1 MIPTVLVKPR
11 STARCAICSASSGFF
26 TPLPSTE
33 LIFTWNTAYCASHSS
48 RVSSVFK
55 LLRETSSG
63 TALSMLICR
72 CSSPAAFNFSMVFL
86 SSKNPLVII
95 PAIMPRRRI
104 CRITSSISGCISGSP
119 PLIVMIEV
127 PMPARMSNR
136 LFISS
141 SGTGLEKSSNS
152 LQYVQARLQRR
163 LGIICTKIGCLV
175 EASALPIMRNSRKR
189 VRAKRKRLRSRTA
202 AEGCANLLF
211 PAIQNERCPSVNYT
225 LACYTASTPVPAYY
239 CWWRSRYLASKWR
252 RNLMSRQPTVNS
264 PAVTLQDSAA
274 NVEPRGAKSVMA
286 VLSVAMVLI
295 FVAAAIPAPIRAAW
309 DDFSI
314 RMQLAQSEA
323 QSASPAKLSDHEI
336 EEIANLPAQQQAERL
351 LERAVNH
358 YDGAL
363 ELIGKSVDKWFG
375 QLEIQGQLASLL
387 TTALNSNDLHV
398 RAAALEVELAGYN
411 LPKRAE
417 SADNLIERIRREPSA
432 RPWALWMLGVLGNR
446 GVETRRAFV
455 TLMDHRND
463 PDEQTRY
470 WTIEGLSLLG
480 TDETVAP
487 LLEAFRTDPSPLVR
501 ERGGCGLAQ
510 SGMLTR
516 EQRLRAVPQ
525 LLKMTDDMTLD
536 DVTRGWV
543 FQALRD
549 ITGATISAQPDA
561 WRAWWAQH
569 RS

>member
-1 MIPTVLVKPR
+1 
-11 STARCAICSASSGFF
+11 
-26 TPLPSTE
+26 
-33 LIFTWNTAYCASHSS
+33 
-48 RVSSVFK
+48 
-55 LLRETSSG
+55 
-63 TALSMLICR
+63 
-72 CSSPAAFNFSMVFL
+72 
-86 SSKNPLVII
+86 
-95 PAIMPRRRI
+95 
-104 CRITSSISGCISGSP
+104 
-119 PLIVMIEV
+119 
-127 PMPARMSNR
+127 
-136 LFISS
+136 
-141 SGTGLEKSSNS
+141 
-152 LQYVQARLQRR
+152 
-163 LGIICTKIGCLV
+163 
-175 EASALPIMRNSRKR
+175 
-189 VRAKRKRLRSRTA
+189 
-202 AEGCANLLF
+202 
-211 PAIQNERCPSVNYT
+211 
-225 LACYTASTPVPAYY
+225 
-239 CWWRSRYLASKWR
+239 
-252 RNLMSRQPTVNS
+252 MSRQPTANLLPDHS
-264 PAVTLQDSAA
+264 PAIVSRDSAA
-274 NVEPRGAKSVMA
+274 TVEPRGAKSLVV
-286 VLSVAMVLI
+286 VLSLAMVLI
-295 FVAAAIPAPIRAAW
+295 FIAAAIPAPIRAAW
-309 DDFSI
+309 DEFSL
-314 RMQLAQSEA
+314 RMQLQQSQP
-323 QSASPAKLSDHEI
+323 QSASPSKLSDHEV

-363 ELIGKSVDKWFG
+363 DLIGKSVDKWFG
-375 QLEIQGQLASLL
+375 QLELQGQLASLL
-387 TTALNSNDLHV
+387 TTALNSNDLQV
-398 RAAALEVELAGYN
+398 RAAALEIELAGYN

-446 GVETRRAFV
+446 GVEIRRAFV

>member
-1 MIPTVLVKPR
+1 M
-11 STARCAICSASSGFF
+11 
-26 TPLPSTE
+26 
-33 LIFTWNTAYCASHSS
+33 N
-48 RVSSVFK
+48 
-55 LLRETSSG
+55 
-63 TALSMLICR
+63 
-72 CSSPAAFNFSMVFL
+72 
-86 SSKNPLVII
+86 
-95 PAIMPRRRI
+95 
-104 CRITSSISGCISGSP
+104 
-119 PLIVMIEV
+119 
-127 PMPARMSNR
+127 
-136 LFISS
+136 
-141 SGTGLEKSSNS
+141 
-152 LQYVQARLQRR
+152 
-163 LGIICTKIGCLV
+163 
-175 EASALPIMRNSRKR
+175 
-189 VRAKRKRLRSRTA
+189 
-202 AEGCANLLF
+202 
-211 PAIQNERCPSVNYT
+211 
-225 LACYTASTPVPAYY
+225 
-239 CWWRSRYLASKWR
+239 
-252 RNLMSRQPTVNS
+252 RQPTPNLLPDHS
-264 PAVTLQDSAA
+264 PAMASQDSAA
-274 NVEPRGAKSVMA
+274 TVEPRGAKSLMV
-286 VLSVAMVLI
+286 VLSLAVVLI

-309 DDFSI
+309 DEFSL
-314 RMQLAQSEA
+314 RMQLQQSQP
-323 QSASPAKLSDHEI
+323 QSASPSKLSDHEI

-351 LERAVNH
+351 LERAINH

-363 ELIGKSVDKWFG
+363 DLIGKSVDKWFG
-375 QLEIQGQLASLL
+375 QLELQGQLASLL
-387 TTALNSNDLHV
+387 TTALNSNDLQV
-398 RAAALEVELAGYN
+398 RAAALEIELAGYN

-487 LLEAFRTDPSPLVR
+487 LLEAFRSDPSPLVR

-525 LLKMTDDMTLD
+525 LLKITDDMTLD